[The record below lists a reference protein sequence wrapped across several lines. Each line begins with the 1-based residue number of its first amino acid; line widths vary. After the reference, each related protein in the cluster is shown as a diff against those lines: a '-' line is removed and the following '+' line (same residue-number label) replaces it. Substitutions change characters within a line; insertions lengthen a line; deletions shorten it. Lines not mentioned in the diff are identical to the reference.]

1 MKIDVSNRKRVYM
14 VKHWFVIA
22 FLSCFS
28 CATQAYCI
36 DDWACF
42 EKVEYG
48 KVIEYWLSNNKPY
61 PITSTLDVRTRN
73 LKTEIT
79 VKDRYTETRV
89 LGPLERVKILTLQAI
104 DTHRPV
110 RSKEDFYWTPGIENA
125 QHDDSYQYAL
135 PYGKR
140 KTFRV
145 VQGFNG
151 GYSHQGASRY
161 AVDFAMPIGT
171 PIHAARGGQVI
182 DLQQKHNKGG
192 ANRNFAKYANFIT
205 ILHDDGTTGE
215 YYHLQQNGVVPTLG
229 QDIKRGQLI
238 GYSGNTGFSSLPHL
252 HFAVYQ
258 AKGFGKYQSIRI
270 MFEK

>member
-1 MKIDVSNRKRVYM
+1 M
-14 VKHWFVIA
+14 VRHWLVIA
-22 FLSCFS
+22 LLSFVS
-28 CATQAYCI
+28 RVTQAYCI

-42 EKVEYG
+42 EKVKHDE
-48 KVIEYWLSNNKPY
+48 VIEYWLSNNKPY

-73 LKTEIT
+73 LKTENAA
-79 VKDRYTETRV
+79 KERYIKTLV
-89 LGPLERVKILTLQAI
+89 LGPLERIKILTLQPI
-104 DTHRPV
+104 DSARPLH
-110 RSKEDFYWTPGIENA
+110 SKEDFYWTPGIEDA

-135 PYGKR
+135 PYAKGQ
-140 KTFRV
+140 TFRV

-182 DLQQKHNKGG
+182 DLQQKHDRGG
-192 ANRNFAKYANFIT
+192 AARSFARYANFIT
-205 ILHDDGTTGE
+205 VLHDDGTTGE
-215 YYHLQQNGVVPTLG
+215 YYHLRLNGVVPTLG
-229 QDIKRGQLI
+229 QGIKRGQLI

-258 AKGFGKYQSIRI
+258 AKSFGKYQSIKI
-270 MFEK
+270 TFEK